1 MIVDVLTHAQD
12 PLLVVRL
19 ASLLA
24 FPRPKTDYIILHAE
38 WIAQVGGEEEG
49 KSTMEGA

>member
-12 PLLVVRL
+12 PLMVVQL

-24 FPRPKTDYIILHAE
+24 FPRPKTD
-38 WIAQVGGEEEG
+38 
-49 KSTMEGA
+49 